1 MRDIALPACLAIF
14 ACGHSHPRRRGNEHS
29 GRQFASCAILAKSA
43 SRLARLIK
51 GLRWPGIADCRVGEG
66 HGVSPVTV
74 CDLPPKLPPQIDG
87 SQRNATAVPGTPAR
101 IDRATLV
108 GTWVLQTERAGNVW
122 NTMESGPGGS
132 HIDDTRARRT
142 WVSRCGHAG
151 LPPNLP
157 PQNGGTEWDWNPM
170 KIQPKEQSHLSYSP
184 LSMSQTRN
192 TPNEYIPIANR
203 WPTKI
208 VNAPVITRC
217 DCQVRKMCGS
227 SPLAMRDS
235 SPNSLV
241 DPKQPVA
248 LL

>member
-132 HIDDTRARRT
+132 RTHGVLSEADYESAARKRGDSREKSTTHASNCAYPLDHDRLSLRVRRPNRDDCPTS
-142 WVSRCGHAG
+142 VVE
-151 LPPNLP
+151 
-157 PQNGGTEWDWNPM
+157 TEDKSDHDRM
-170 KIQPKEQSHLSYSP
+170 AKTS
-184 LSMSQTRN
+184 
-192 TPNEYIPIANR
+192 
-203 WPTKI
+203 
-208 VNAPVITRC
+208 
-217 DCQVRKMCGS
+217 
-227 SPLAMRDS
+227 DS
-235 SPNSLV
+235 
-241 DPKQPVA
+241 
-248 LL
+248 